1 MARDD
6 QSYIFREG
14 TTPNTRAAISSRI
27 KVFSF
32 AFGRQGW
39 SKIGVIS
46 SFTHTDSRPVDPIRG
61 IGFGDQIAELVP
73 GVSEPVAITA
83 ERAALYLSNLFQ
95 VFGYAGGIDGLV
107 RALKHHRWPFDIK
120 QEMVIS
126 ELAAAN
132 IVESAPDAIQAASG
146 ILSPGSVPLGTRAL
160 ITVYEACWMNSFS
173 YSLAQ
178 DTAIILETADI
189 SVSDILDAKG
199 VYGEF
204 IPSGNQ
210 PIVVAGSAAGLQGSR
225 RFDTGVAPGFVQVAP

>member
-27 KVFSF
+27 KLFSF
-32 AFGRQGW
+32 SFGRAGW
-39 SKIGVIS
+39 TKIGVIS
-46 SFTHTDSRPVDPIRG
+46 SLTHTDSRPVDPIRG

-73 GVSEPVAITA
+73 GVSEPVALTV
-83 ERAALYLSNLFQ
+83 ERAALYLSQLFQ

-107 RALKHHRWPFDIK
+107 RALKHHRWPFDVK
-120 QEMVIS
+120 QEMVFS

-132 IVESAPDAIQAASG
+132 LTESAPDAVQSASG
-146 ILSPGSVPLGTRAL
+146 ILSPGAIPLGTRAL
-160 ITVYEACWMNSFS
+160 ITLYEACWMNSFS
-173 YSLAQ
+173 YSVAS
-178 DTAIILETADI
+178 DTAIVLETCDI

-204 IPSGNQ
+204 IPTGNQ
-210 PIVVAGSAAGLQGSR
+210 PVVVQGSAGGLQGSR
-225 RFDTGVAPGFVQVAP
+225 RFEGGVAAGFAQALA